1 MERSELTASIVVDNT
16 GKGKNKREDVYRDTP
31 LPFAGSISG
40 QFPRK
45 ERAARCNAE
54 AKQGAEAEGSL
65 SAGRGFSA
73 EESHSAGRGS
83 SVEGSLSARRGS
95 SVEQSHSEERNGYF
109 SDVPGQILEMIRL
122 YEFGDGSPEHRARM
136 FCRQGKF
143 MEKYEDDFHW
153 KGDFRRYFTTY
164 HDLNI
169 RQLRGYFTWRTGIRN
184 GEYRPISTSLAY
196 MYLYELLCGIGASSV
211 DDVLQKME
219 TFEKNYV
226 DAGISDPGMRKNIR
240 RWMFE
245 YAVLHGLPAE
255 RVRSYANPEALD
267 FDHSL
272 VILKN
277 PENHANEEIFHAMSR
292 FTGQT
297 IEKSAVLTRNRG
309 KGIQL
314 LAGIWRYLSEHFE
327 DNGRDIFTVCFG
339 TRKCYPWHPLS
350 NAVYWEERELPNMDF
365 EMDECRTFH
374 LRDGKCQE
382 ERYGGL
388 GLHLDWFRSLLRA
401 SDRIIRRELRTGHY
415 LRERKD
421 EQWAVPYIEAALR
434 EMEAEEQRAA
444 MPVIEIDYAGLK
456 QIREDAAITRDSL
469 LTDEEIEES
478 REPETDVVQELH
490 SREPESTGG
499 QEMDSAVKMD
509 LSSAEADTEVVVNKI
524 RPSLYLA
531 DIEPAVKKMRPSS
544 SDVDT
549 EAVVKKDRPSSGEAD
564 GDAGV
569 KTKTGADSMYRR
581 ILVMLLDGQPIND
594 VVRESHLM
602 PAVVADAINEAFFD
616 EIGDSVVECDGDEIC
631 VVEDYREDIIQ
642 ALGEI
647 SL

>member
-1 MERSELTASIVVDNT
+1 MERSGLTASIVVDNT
-16 GKGKNKREDVYRDTP
+16 GKEKNKGEEVYRDTP

-83 SVEGSLSARRGS
+83 SVEGSHSARRGS
-95 SVEQSHSEERNGYF
+95 SVEESHSEERNGYS

-143 MEKYEDDFHW
+143 MEKYEDDFPW
-153 KGDFRRYFTTY
+153 QGDFRRYFTTY

-277 PENHANEEIFHAMSR
+277 PENHADEEIFHAMSR

-297 IEKSAVLTRNRG
+297 IEKSAVLTRNRR
-309 KGIQL
+309 KGSQL
-314 LAGIWRYLSEHFE
+314 LVGIWRYLSEHFE

-339 TRKCYPWHPLS
+339 TRKRYPWHPLS
-350 NAVYWEERELPNMDF
+350 NAVYWEERELPDMDF

-374 LRDGKCQE
+374 LRDGKWQE

-401 SDRIIRRELRTGHY
+401 SDRILRRELRTGHY

-444 MPVIEIDYAGLK
+444 MLVIEIDYSGLK

-469 LTDEEIEES
+469 LTEEEMEES
-478 REPETDVVQELH
+478 REAENA
-490 SREPESTGG
+490 GG
-499 QEMDSAVKMD
+499 PEMDSAVK
-509 LSSAEADTEVVVNKI
+509 KI
-524 RPSLYLA
+524 QQSP
-531 DIEPAVKKMRPSS
+531 
-544 SDVDT
+544 
-549 EAVVKKDRPSSGEAD
+549 GEAD
-564 GDAGV
+564 RDAGV
-569 KTKTGADSMYRR
+569 KPKTGADSLYRR
-581 ILVMLLDGQPIND
+581 ILLMLLDGQPIND
-594 VVRESHLM
+594 VVRENHLM

>member
-1 MERSELTASIVVDNT
+1 MERSGLTASIVVDNT
-16 GKGKNKREDVYRDTP
+16 GKEKNKGEEVYRDTP
-31 LPFAGSISG
+31 LPFAGSISE

-83 SVEGSLSARRGS
+83 SVEGSHSARRGS
-95 SVEQSHSEERNGYF
+95 SVEESHSAERNGYS

-143 MEKYEDDFHW
+143 MEKYEDDFPW

-219 TFEKNYV
+219 TFEENYV

-277 PENHANEEIFHAMSR
+277 PENHSDEEIFHAMSR
-292 FTGQT
+292 FAGQT
-297 IEKSAVLTRNRG
+297 IEKSAVLTRNR
-309 KGIQL
+309 KRGIHL
-314 LAGIWRYLSEHFE
+314 LAGMWRYLSEHFE
-327 DNGRDIFTVCFG
+327 DNGRDIFMVCFG

-350 NAVYWEERELPNMDF
+350 NAVYWEERELPDMDF

-374 LRDGKCQE
+374 LRDGKWQE

-401 SDRIIRRELRTGHY
+401 SDRILRRELRTGHY

-444 MPVIEIDYAGLK
+444 MPVIEIDYSGLN

-469 LTDEEIEES
+469 LTDEEMEES
-478 REPETDVVQELH
+478 REA
-490 SREPESTGG
+490 ESTGG

-564 GDAGV
+564 GDAGE
-569 KTKTGADSMYRR
+569 KTETGADSLYRR
-581 ILVMLLDGQPIND
+581 ILLMLLDGQPIND
-594 VVRESHLM
+594 VVRENHLM

-631 VVEDYREDIIQ
+631 VVEDYREDIIE

>member
-1 MERSELTASIVVDNT
+1 MERSGLTASIVVDNT
-16 GKGKNKREDVYRDTP
+16 GKEKNKGEDVYRDTP

-83 SVEGSLSARRGS
+83 SVEGSHSARRGS
-95 SVEQSHSEERNGYF
+95 SVEESHSAERNGYS

-143 MEKYEDDFHW
+143 MEKYEDDFPW

-219 TFEKNYV
+219 TFEENYV

-277 PENHANEEIFHAMSR
+277 PENHSDEEIFHAMSR
-292 FTGQT
+292 FAGQT
-297 IEKSAVLTRNRG
+297 IEKSAVLTRNR
-309 KGIQL
+309 KRGIHL
-314 LAGIWRYLSEHFE
+314 LAGMWRYLSEHFE
-327 DNGRDIFTVCFG
+327 DNGRDIFMVCFG

-350 NAVYWEERELPNMDF
+350 NAVYWEEMELPDMDF

-374 LRDGKCQE
+374 LRDGKWQE

-388 GLHLDWFRSLLRA
+388 GLHLDWFHSLLRA
-401 SDRIIRRELRTGHY
+401 SDRILRRELRTGHY

-444 MPVIEIDYAGLK
+444 MPVIEIDYSGLK

-478 REPETDVVQELH
+478 RELETDVVQEIHGREAETDVVQELH
-490 SREPESTGG
+490 SREPEMPGG
-499 QEMDSAVKMD
+499 PEMDSAVKMD
-509 LSSAEADTEVVVNKI
+509 LSS
-524 RPSLYLA
+524 
-531 DIEPAVKKMRPSS
+531 
-544 SDVDT
+544 
-549 EAVVKKDRPSSGEAD
+549 GEAD
-564 GDAGV
+564 ADSGV
-569 KTKTGADSMYRR
+569 KKIRQSPGEADREAGENKETGADSLYRR
-581 ILVMLLDGQPIND
+581 ILLMLLDGQPIND
-594 VVRESHLM
+594 VVRENHLM
-602 PAVVADAINEAFFD
+602 PAVVADAINEEFFD

>member
-1 MERSELTASIVVDNT
+1 
-16 GKGKNKREDVYRDTP
+16 
-31 LPFAGSISG
+31 
-40 QFPRK
+40 
-45 ERAARCNAE
+45 
-54 AKQGAEAEGSL
+54 
-65 SAGRGFSA
+65 
-73 EESHSAGRGS
+73 
-83 SVEGSLSARRGS
+83 
-95 SVEQSHSEERNGYF
+95 
-109 SDVPGQILEMIRL
+109 MIRL

-143 MEKYEDDFHW
+143 MEKYEDDFPW

-219 TFEKNYV
+219 TFEENYV

-277 PENHANEEIFHAMSR
+277 PENHSDEEIFHAMSR

-297 IEKSAVLTRNRG
+297 IEKSAVLTRNRR

-314 LAGIWRYLSEHFE
+314 LVGIWRYLSEHFE

-339 TRKCYPWHPLS
+339 TRKGYPWHPLS
-350 NAVYWEERELPNMDF
+350 NAVYWEERELPDMDF

-374 LRDGKCQE
+374 LRDGKWQE

-388 GLHLDWFRSLLRA
+388 GLHLDWFHSLLRA
-401 SDRIIRRELRTGHY
+401 SDRILRRELRTGHY
-415 LRERKD
+415 LRERMD

-444 MPVIEIDYAGLK
+444 MPVIEIDYSGLK

-469 LTDEEIEES
+469 LTDEEMEES
-478 REPETDVVQELH
+478 RELETDVVQEIHGREAETDVVQELH
-490 SREPESTGG
+490 SREPEMPGG

-509 LSSAEADTEVVVNKI
+509 LSS
-524 RPSLYLA
+524 
-531 DIEPAVKKMRPSS
+531 
-544 SDVDT
+544 
-549 EAVVKKDRPSSGEAD
+549 GEAD
-564 GDAGV
+564 ADSGV
-569 KTKTGADSMYRR
+569 KKIRQSPGEADREAGENKETGADSLYRR
-581 ILVMLLDGQPIND
+581 ILLMLLDGQSIND
-594 VVRESHLM
+594 VVRENHLM

-616 EIGDSVVECDGDEIC
+616 EIGDSVVECDGDAIR
-631 VVEDYREDIIQ
+631 VVEDYREDMIQ

>member
-16 GKGKNKREDVYRDTP
+16 GKGKNKREDVYRDTL

-45 ERAARCNAE
+45 KTAARCDTE

-65 SAGRGFSA
+65 ST
-73 EESHSAGRGS
+73 
-83 SVEGSLSARRGS
+83 RRGS
-95 SVEQSHSEERNGYF
+95 SVEESHSEERNGYS

-143 MEKYEDDFHW
+143 MEKYEDDFPW
-153 KGDFRRYFTTY
+153 QGDFRRYFTTY

-219 TFEKNYV
+219 TFEENYV
-226 DAGISDPGMRKNIR
+226 DAGISDLGMRKNIR

-245 YAVLHGLPAE
+245 YAVLHGLPTE

-277 PENHANEEIFHAMSR
+277 PENHSDEEIFHAMSR

-297 IEKSAVLTRNRG
+297 IEKSAVLTRNRR

-314 LAGIWRYLSEHFE
+314 LSGIWRYLSEHFE

-350 NAVYWEERELPNMDF
+350 NAVYWEERELPDMDF

-374 LRDGKCQE
+374 LRDGKWQE

-401 SDRIIRRELRTGHY
+401 SDRILRRELRTGHY

-444 MPVIEIDYAGLK
+444 MPVIEIDYSGLK

-469 LTDEEIEES
+469 LTDEEMEES
-478 REPETDVVQELH
+478 REAETDVVQEIHDRAAETDVVQEQH
-490 SREPESTGG
+490 SREPETAGG
-499 QEMDSAVKMD
+499 PEMDSAVK
-509 LSSAEADTEVVVNKI
+509 KI
-524 RPSLYLA
+524 QQSP
-531 DIEPAVKKMRPSS
+531 
-544 SDVDT
+544 
-549 EAVVKKDRPSSGEAD
+549 GEAD
-564 GDAGV
+564 RDAGV

-594 VVRESHLM
+594 VVRENHLL